1 MEENN
6 NITPST
12 NESSNVN
19 NVEDKLKDLAKDGAR
34 MAGKAAAGAAK
45 ATGKAAAGA
54 AKTGLR
60 SLMTPILI
68 VAAVVIVGGG
78 LFAGFKLD
86 WFHKDLTIDKTANVV
101 EEVKKIGQFTTSCY
115 YEEVPL
121 RDFRIDTVERSGI
134 FGIGAGKSFKENEIV
149 IVGKGRVRAGFDLS
163 KLQADD
169 INVHGDTLE
178 MVLPQVE
185 MFDIMMNPSDFTTE
199 YESGTWSH
207 ELTKP
212 LKERAKVQL
221 ENNAL
226 EFGILQK
233 AEESGLKRLETL
245 FRTFGF
251 NTVLLTVSKPSAGPS
266 ATEAVVTETANSLP
280 TSTDSTL
287 LSE

>member
-45 ATGKAAAGA
+45 VTGKAAAGA

-60 SLMTPILI
+60 TLMTPILI

-121 RDFRIDTVERSGI
+121 RDLRIDTVERSGI

-251 NTVLLTVSKPSAGPS
+251 NTVLLTVSKSSAGPA